1 MSRFFR
7 YLFRSDRI
15 ATLRSEFSLVDAY
28 LELMEERFTDCFTV
42 TRDIDEDL
50 LETRVPPLIVQNFV
64 ENIFK
69 YAISDSNLVDITL
82 KLKPENG
89 YCVITIADDGPGM
102 EEDVLE
108 KIRAFKPIEK
118 ADGTH
123 IGIYNSLY
131 RLRKLCGE
139 DCLLDVQSVLTEGTT
154 IRIMLP
160 RDANQ

>member
-1 MSRFFR
+1 MSR
-7 YLFRSDRI
+7 I
-15 ATLRSEFSLVDAY
+15 GKTPI
-28 LELMEERFTDCFTV
+28 TV
-42 TRDIDEDL
+42 
-50 LETRVPPLIVQNFV
+50 PAGV
-64 ENIFK
+64 EIK
-69 YAISDSNLVDITL
+69 ISDSNLVDIIL
-82 KLKPENG
+82 KLKKENG
-89 YCVITIADDGPGM
+89 YCVITIADNGPGM
-102 EEDVLE
+102 EEEMLE